1 MKFTRPIT
9 YRVQVVYFY
18 KMDIH
23 VLASKSLSVILK
35 KKEQENV
42 YKLNEETFKTTQWN
56 VIDWNDVHTLGIFV
70 SIL

>member
-42 YKLNEETFKTTQWN
+42 YKLNEETFKTTQ
-56 VIDWNDVHTLGIFV
+56 
-70 SIL
+70 